1 MQSVKKKK
9 KTARNHAN
17 MADPNRN
24 NNARNVNGN
33 KQQHNGAT
41 SDKSTGTSQQQQEE
55 QQQQQQQ
62 EQDISPAPADP
73 APAPPVNA
81 FDRPTNIQEKVKL
94 WCQDCMQ
101 RMRRQILQHTART
114 RPTQFAPDVGTNTR
128 RRGHES
134 TSSSSDVSLNTRDSN
149 MSRSERKSNKG
160 KLGSK
165 ISWIRQSS
173 FLRRVPKKIECK
185 GVYLYF
191 YNI

>member
-1 MQSVKKKK
+1 
-9 KTARNHAN
+9 

-24 NNARNVNGN
+24 NNTRNVNGN

-41 SDKSTGTSQQQQEE
+41 ADKSTGTSQQQHQRQ

-62 EQDISPAPADP
+62 EQVLADISPAPADP

-81 FDRPTNIQEKVKL
+81 FDRPTNIRENLKL
-94 WCQDCMQ
+94 WCQDCVQ

-134 TSSSSDVSLNTRDSN
+134 TSSSSDDTPNDRDSN
-149 MSRSERKSNKG
+149 MSRKSSQHSKSSRI
-160 KLGSK
+160 GSK
-165 ISWIRQSS
+165 MHWLRENS
-173 FLRRVPKKIECK
+173 FLGRIPRKIECK

-191 YNI
+191 I